1 MSHNV
6 ISLAESALRNA
17 AAASSLADVLQALP
31 DGTRVIVPT
40 SAHRRLVQRLWAAQQ
55 PTRDVPQLTTMA
67 GFIGGLAKMLL
78 PPQVQII
85 DDVEA
90 SVLLDLAMA
99 DAAEMF
105 RPARLSIPLLMRWKQ
120 EQYTVDLVEHQYAD
134 AEGRPVEL
142 RDIDRVIRIWRA
154 YEQRKGDLVLDRGD
168 VGFVIADVMARTEI
182 ASDGVPT
189 LILGTHGLTTID
201 RTILHLLARSGW
213 DLGIWFM
220 PHLDEF
226 NRSTDAGKW
235 LISHGW
241 LSTNHQ
247 PSDHQPPNH
256 QPQTLLRAW
265 SSPREEVRRA
275 VAAAKELITKG
286 TSMRDIAIVAPM
298 SGSYDALLA
307 DAAMTSG
314 LPIEITA
321 SQPLSTHRISTAV
334 LAACQIVIGR
344 WQRSDVERLALC
356 GQIGVDHDL
365 GRLIEAAVQH
375 RINGGDGAMDWA
387 QRLDA
392 ARTRLQTAADGEDDK
407 RLRAGLAMLSKART
421 TFNLLQRLLTPPGE
435 QHSARQFATWI
446 QDNVIGAMGLE
457 TIDELLSTL
466 DRYVVFAERHNV
478 DHARFIDHVQRWW
491 TIVDGT
497 SIAAWSGA
505 DTGVRVMRPS
515 EIRLHSFSAVFVLGV
530 IDGELPT
537 DEGDPIDEAL
547 MEGLRQHIDREQ
559 FSDLFH
565 GGNDGSLLILS
576 RPIAIDGDPTL
587 TSIYFREVADWPTTI
602 MPDKP
607 CGIEALDTADHLLLL
622 DAQDDLA
629 YRSGSMLDMSKRQQG
644 IISTDLTPSAAALFA
659 QSISQPLNPSRLD
672 VVIGCP
678 YAYFGRRILGL
689 DEPITGDEQLTP
701 LERGTLMH
709 ATAQTF
715 FDTVRGYPVVDV
727 RTKDDIASALIDL
740 TTHPE
745 SHWFPILLDIF
756 EQQRATLPS
765 GYLYDEAEHRAFYG
779 TDDRP
784 GLLARW
790 LSMEY
795 TFQRE
800 NRARPLLFE
809 LEIDS
814 ELILEGGVVVPVR
827 LRIDRVDAEIVDGE
841 VVVTVIDYK
850 TSASGV
856 PSKKRVERGEAT
868 QMPLYLAAVRSW
880 FAERGMDVV
889 AREASYHTFGRSL
902 RTTTDPAIKSMELE
916 YDEILT
922 TVEPAIAALSDG
934 IFPVRPTDKACR
946 YCGLNEICRIESW
959 GPLEEKQPI

>member
-1 MSHNV
+1 MSFNV
-6 ISLAESALRNA
+6 ISSAESVMRDA
-17 AAASSLADVLQALP
+17 AAASTLSEVLQKLP
-31 DGTRVIVPT
+31 DGARVIVPT
-40 SAHRRLVQRLWAAQQ
+40 SVHRRLVQRRWAAEQ
-55 PTRDVPQLTTMA
+55 PSRDVPHVTTMA
-67 GFIGGLAKMLL
+67 GFIGGLAKRLL

-85 DDVEA
+85 DEVEA
-90 SVLLDLAMA
+90 AVLLDLAMA
-99 DAAEMF
+99 DAGELF

-120 EQYTVDLVEHQYAD
+120 EEHTVDRVEHHYGD
-134 AEGRPVEL
+134 PDGRPVEL

-168 VGFVIADVMARTEI
+168 VGLVIADVLAKTEL
-182 ASDGVPT
+182 ASDGMPT

-201 RTILHLLARSGW
+201 RTIINLLARSGW

-220 PHLDEF
+220 PHLDQV
-226 NRSTDAGKW
+226 NRSAEAMQW
-235 LISHGW
+235 LIAHGW
-241 LSTNHQ
+241 IE
-247 PSDHQPPNH
+247 DVRR
-256 QPQTLLRAW
+256 QTSSVRRPTSILRQW
-265 SSPREEVRRA
+265 GNPREEVRRTI
-275 VAAAKELITKG
+275 AAAKELITAG

-298 SGSYDALLA
+298 SGSYDALLV

-314 LPIEITA
+314 LPIEISA
-321 SQPLSTHRISTAV
+321 SQTLSTHRISTAV

-365 GRLIEAAVQH
+365 GRVIEAAVQH

-392 ARTRLQTAADGEDDK
+392 ARARMQAAADGEDDK

-421 TFNLLQRLLTPPGE
+421 TFNWLQKLLTPPGE
-435 QHSARQFATWI
+435 HLTSRQFTTWI
-446 QDNVIGAMGLE
+446 RDNVIGAMGLE

-466 DRYVVFAERHNV
+466 DRYVAFAERHNV

-491 TIVDGT
+491 TIVEGT
-497 SIAAWSGA
+497 SITAWDGSGA
-505 DTGVRVMRPS
+505 GVRVMRPS
-515 EIRLHSFSAVFVLGV
+515 EIRLHSFDAVFVLGV
-530 IDGELPT
+530 IDGEFPT

-547 MEGLRQHIDREQ
+547 MVGIRQKIDREL

-565 GGNDGSLLILS
+565 GSGENSKLILS
-576 RPIAIDGDPTL
+576 RPVAIDGDPTL
-587 TSIYFREVADWPTTI
+587 TSIYFREVADWQDTI
-602 MPDKP
+602 KTSEP
-607 CGIEALDTADHLLLL
+607 CGIEALDTGDHLLLL

-629 YRSGSMLDMSKRQQG
+629 YRSGTIPDTSVRQQG
-644 IISTDLTPSAAALFA
+644 IVSIDLTPSAQALFA
-659 QSISQPLNPSRLD
+659 QGISQPLNPSRLD

-678 YAYFGRRILGL
+678 YAYFGRRLLGI
-689 DEPITGDEQLTP
+689 DEPIGGDEQLTP

-709 ATAQTF
+709 ATAHRF
-715 FDTVRGYPVVDV
+715 FDAVRGYPVVDV
-727 RTKDDIASALIDL
+727 RSEDDVASAMVDL
-740 TTHPE
+740 RKQPE
-745 SHWFPILLDIF
+745 ASWYPILLDIF

-765 GYLYDEAEHRAFYG
+765 GYLYDDAEHRAFYG

-795 TFQRE
+795 ALQE
-800 NRARPLLFE
+800 KDPARPLLFE
-809 LEIDS
+809 LEVDS

-827 LRIDRVDAEIVDGE
+827 LRIDRIDAKIEKGEI
-841 VVVTVIDYK
+841 VVTVIDYK

-856 PSKKRVERGEAT
+856 PSTKRVERGEST
-868 QMPLYLAAVRSW
+868 QMPLYLAAVQSW
-880 FAERGMDVV
+880 FAERGMKVT
-889 AREASYHTFGRSL
+889 ARHASYHTFGRSL
-902 RTTTDPAIKSMELE
+902 RTTSDPAVKSMELN
-916 YDEILT
+916 YDEILEN
-922 TVEPAIAALSDG
+922 VEPAITTLNDG

-959 GPLEEKQPI
+959 GPYQEKQPT